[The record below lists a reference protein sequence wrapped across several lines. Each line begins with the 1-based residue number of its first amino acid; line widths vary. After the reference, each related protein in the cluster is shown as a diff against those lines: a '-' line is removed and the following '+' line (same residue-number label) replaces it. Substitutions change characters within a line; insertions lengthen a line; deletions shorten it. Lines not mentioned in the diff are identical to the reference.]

1 MNSTHHMA
9 TLDFCEDSSGI
20 KIMLLIQQLHLIYTL
35 LRRWQCQVD
44 QVVILTIKDVTILR
58 PDSDQ
63 LLDIRNKITF

>member
-9 TLDFCEDSSGI
+9 TLDFCEDSIGI
-20 KIMLLIQQLHLIYTL
+20 KLMLLIQLHLIYTL